1 MLLSTRPQ
9 LLELPTP
16 NASRASLASKTEAEL
31 WPPYHLPSLARGQA
45 GQKKERKLA
54 KFTGSGS
61 EPEKHLAWRNMPALA
76 PIILRQPGFGLGSPA
91 FRGPS
96 YTSARQARHLFE
108 PVDRAR
114 RAISSTLPM
123 WQSSNPNVAHFDRR
137 CRPSGRQRLNLW

>member
-31 WPPYHLPSLARGQA
+31 WPPYHLPSLARGRA

-61 EPEKHLAWRNMPALA
+61 EPEKHLGWRNMPALA

-91 FRGPS
+91 FEDPATRQRGKHGIFLNQWTGLDERFQAHFPS
-96 YTSARQARHLFE
+96 GNRPILMSH
-108 PVDRAR
+108 
-114 RAISSTLPM
+114 ISTVA
-123 WQSSNPNVAHFDRR
+123 VAHRGASD
-137 CRPSGRQRLNLW
+137 